1 MELTVIWWLSK
12 NGALWNMVKR
22 VVLDTNLCIL
32 LCVGLA
38 ERTFIK
44 RHKRLRVFDEADFD
58 LLAKYLHRAGTLTF
72 LPNITTEASNLLR
85 HSAEPMRAR
94 FNLML
99 ASIIDRSE
107 ERYIPSSVVTKRD
120 EYPRLG
126 LADGA
131 LLEAMDKDDQLL
143 TDDFDLY
150 YAAAQLGLDVV
161 NFNHLRESR
170 LDI

>member
-1 MELTVIWWLSK
+1 M
-12 NGALWNMVKR
+12 AKR

-32 LCVGLA
+32 LCVGLT
-38 ERTFIK
+38 ERAFIK
-44 RHKRLRVFDEADFD
+44 RHKRLGSFDEADFD
-58 LLAKYLHRAGTLTF
+58 LLAGYLQFADTLTF

-85 HSAEPMRAR
+85 HAAEPMRTR

-99 ASIIDRSE
+99 ASIIDGSE
-107 ERYIPSSVVTKRD
+107 ERYIPSSTVIKRE
-120 EYPRLG
+120 EYVRLG
-126 LADGA
+126 MADGA
-131 LLEAMDKDDQLL
+131 LLEAMDRNDQLL